1 MAMVTDDTRRQ
12 KCMTLIANWWMGA
25 VSSRQKR
32 KLSIQSATPEP
43 ERAGKGTWRML
54 RSLSLR
60 STPGCHGESARPSV
74 QHAARARQASD
85 GFLP

>member
-32 KLSIQSATPEP
+32 KLSIQSATPES